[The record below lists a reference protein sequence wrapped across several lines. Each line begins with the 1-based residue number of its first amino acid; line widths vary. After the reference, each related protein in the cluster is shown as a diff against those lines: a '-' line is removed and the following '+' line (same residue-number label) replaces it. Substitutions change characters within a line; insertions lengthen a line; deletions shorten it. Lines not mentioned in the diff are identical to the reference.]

1 MIKGADDACGGLP
14 RPQGAP
20 QRVGEP
26 SQGRVGAH
34 IGEHRALADAPA
46 DPGEAAVVENGRGE
60 THCAAAVRI
69 RDEAQG
75 DPAAVAR
82 ANHDEAA
89 DTERLCHRAEHGAGL
104 LRASADVGQGPGRNE
119 PGAVAHAGVV
129 EPDVRKPALDE
140 TLGQMGAHRRADQV
154 VASRARER
162 DHDSARVALGDGQD
176 RRDVIVAGFDKE

>member
-1 MIKGADDACGGLP
+1 MRSPTLRLTRAKPPWSRTGQGG
-14 RPQGAP
+14 
-20 QRVGEP
+20 
-26 SQGRVGAH
+26 
-34 IGEHRALADAPA
+34 
-46 DPGEAAVVENGRGE
+46 

-104 LRASADVGQGPGRNE
+104 LRGSADVGQGPGRNE

-129 EPDVRKPALDE
+129 EPDVRKPALDK
-140 TLGQMGAHRRADQV
+140 TLGQMGAHR
-154 VASRARER
+154 
-162 DHDSARVALGDGQD
+162 D
-176 RRDVIVAGFDKE
+176 RRSGCGVPCPGARSTPRGLPSAGTVKTDAT